1 MRVEG
6 AAPPVTVVV
15 LADCL
20 GHDSYTKEGHLY
32 PFLSSLKRNSAVLRA
47 PGTQL
52 EVFPTASDLCTCPL
66 EKRNEAVRAGTCG
79 EGARARTAADRAS
92 ASTSGQRAGAR
103 NAVPKRRTSVE
114 ALTQG

>member
-15 LADCL
+15 LADYL

-66 EKRNEAVRAGTCG
+66 EKSIRKTQVQKEKKAKKSGANANELVQHLANVLKKINPHKQKSQGTVYLSLK
-79 EGARARTAADRAS
+79 D
-92 ASTSGQRAGAR
+92 
-103 NAVPKRRTSVE
+103 
-114 ALTQG
+114 